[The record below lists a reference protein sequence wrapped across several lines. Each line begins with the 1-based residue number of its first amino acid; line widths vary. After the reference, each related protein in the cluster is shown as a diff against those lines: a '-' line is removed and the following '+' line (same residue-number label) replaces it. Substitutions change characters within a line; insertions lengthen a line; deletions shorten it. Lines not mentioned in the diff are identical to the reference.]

1 MSEQRRP
8 GKYPDELR
16 ERAVRMVFEVQRDC
30 GSQWEA
36 ISSVAHNLGPTP
48 ETVRKWV
55 RRTEIDAGRRPGL
68 TSDKRER
75 LKRFERENQE
85 LRRANEIL
93 NPRSSQVTGL
103 VRPAHSRPLARS
115 GRDSVGFAYH
125 PAVEASDL
133 IELCP
138 HLYHV
143 TACDN
148 WESILQHGLLPVSA
162 LLERFEDDDGERGRR
177 ERRHRS
183 GSETLEHPEHGRA
196 ILRDQKPLNESML
209 RHCLLDDL
217 MPEDWYQILNQRV
230 FFWPNCDRVK
240 TFLRTPYYRSMR
252 HLLIVVRTDRLL
264 ADCSDRIELSPIN
277 SGATR
282 SVEHKRGRGT
292 FAQP

>member
-1 MSEQRRP
+1 M
-8 GKYPDELR
+8 D
-16 ERAVRMVFEVQRDC
+16 
-30 GSQWEA
+30 
-36 ISSVAHNLGPTP
+36 
-48 ETVRKWV
+48 
-55 RRTEIDAGRRPGL
+55 
-68 TSDKRER
+68 
-75 LKRFERENQE
+75 
-85 LRRANEIL
+85 
-93 NPRSSQVTGL
+93 
-103 VRPAHSRPLARS
+103 
-115 GRDSVGFAYH
+115 FAYH
-125 PAVEASDL
+125 PAVETSDL

-162 LLERFEDDDGERGRR
+162 LLERFEDDDGERGKR

-240 TFLRTPYYRSMR
+240 TFLRTPYYRSMH

-292 FAQP
+292 FAALSDYDFDGWRKKRRSRKRAVAEVAVRGAVERLTRIATSALRLGPNGTREVIWRGRDH